1 MKCSVKYGHFS
12 THTRTHAHTNCQTQ
26 HYFEKFYL
34 LVHMRTGSEI
44 KYEERTLLTNV
55 GVLARLVVFW
65 ITGVPVTNTSVLLC
79 LIW

>member
-1 MKCSVKYGHFS
+1 
-12 THTRTHAHTNCQTQ
+12 
-26 HYFEKFYL
+26 
-34 LVHMRTGSEI
+34 MRTGSEI